1 MMATLE
7 NVVYAYTLL
16 DSDYKE
22 INIILEFIEFIFN
35 LNNFF

>member
-1 MMATLE
+1 MIATLE
-7 NVVYAYTLL
+7 NVVYAYILL
-16 DSDYKE
+16 DSNYEE